1 MTFLINLINN
11 FSILLLVKLMII
23 ISLGLYSF
31 FAFLISRQIQVM
43 NKAVSTQH
51 GKAMYFLGL
60 AHFLVSIFVLA
71 LAIII
76 L

>member
-31 FAFLISRQIQVM
+31 FAFLIYRQIQVM

-51 GKAMYFLGL
+51 GKAMYLLGL
-60 AHFLVSIFVLA
+60 IHFFASIFVLA

>member
-1 MTFLINLINN
+1 MNFFIHFIEN
-11 FSILLLVKLMII
+11 FSILVLVKLMII
-23 ISLGLYSF
+23 VSLGLYSF

-51 GKAMYFLGL
+51 GKAMYLLGL
-60 AHFLVSIFVLA
+60 IHFFASIFVLA